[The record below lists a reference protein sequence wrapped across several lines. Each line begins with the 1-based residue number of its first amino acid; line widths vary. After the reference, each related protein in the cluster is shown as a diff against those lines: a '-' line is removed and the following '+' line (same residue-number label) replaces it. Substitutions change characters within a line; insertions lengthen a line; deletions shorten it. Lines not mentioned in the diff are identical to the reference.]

1 MKFWKTAA
9 LAMGFVAA
17 AGLGA
22 VLTPAIHGQTRAPR
36 IVTPRAAEVFWS
48 GGGSRLGVSIT
59 DVSADDS
66 KTKGNAGVLI
76 DDVDED
82 SPAAKAGLKKG
93 DIVVEF
99 DGDRVRSV
107 RQFTRLVSETPAGR
121 TVTAAVM
128 RDGQRVSLSVTPR
141 EGNNFRF
148 FDEDNWLGV
157 TPPTPPPAP
166 LPPSAPRP
174 PSPPRAVPPSLETF
188 FWRSGNRLGIGIE
201 DLSPQLAEYFGTK
214 DGVLVSSVEADSA
227 AAKAGVKAGDV
238 ITTVNGN
245 TVDSSSELR
254 RRLSSADPGE
264 EFTLGIMRDKRAM
277 TLKGK
282 FENPPDRRR
291 TLLIGGAP
299 CTPPGD
305 LHSLSLRSGRSRRLR
320 FSIGPAWLAPRALR
334 VGPRRS

>member
-9 LAMGFVAA
+9 VAMGIVAA

-22 VLTPAIHGQTRAPR
+22 VLTPAIHGQTRSR
-36 IVTPRAAEVFWS
+36 IVAPRAAEVFF

-66 KTKGNAGVLI
+66 KTKGSLGVLI

-99 DGDRVRSV
+99 DGERVRSA

-148 FDEDNWLGV
+148 FDEHNWVGDGWVGV
-157 TPPTPPPAP
+157 TPPPPPPA
-166 LPPSAPRP
+166 PSAPRP
-174 PSPPRAVPPSLETF
+174 PSPPRAVPPPLETF
-188 FWRSGNRLGIGIE
+188 VWRSGNRLGISIE

-214 DGVLVSSVEADSA
+214 EGVLVSSVEADSA
-227 AAKAGVKAGDV
+227 AAKAGLKAGDV
-238 ITTVNGN
+238 ITTVNGS
-245 TVDSSSELR
+245 TVGSSSELR

-264 EFTLGIMRDKRAM
+264 EFSLGIIRDKRAM

-291 TLLIGGAP
+291 TTRTVL
-299 CTPPGD
+299 
-305 LHSLSLRSGRSRRLR
+305 
-320 FSIGPAWLAPRALR
+320 
-334 VGPRRS
+334 